1 VPLRGAIVAHNNV
14 DRIRQA
20 FHAQAEGD
28 LGPAQELIAGDAPI
42 HVPSALEQ
50 GDLRGIDGMAK
61 LILDLLGRSDGTFA
75 ASLIDAIGTGDI
87 VTTLNQVTATRNGQT
102 LSYDTVWTFRFH
114 GNKVVE
120 AWLHPSRAEKEIAQF
135 YGFGR

>member
-1 VPLRGAIVAHNNV
+1 MTNNNA
-14 DRIRQA
+14 DLIRQA
-20 FHAQAEGD
+20 FHAQSEGD

-42 HVPSALEQ
+42 HVPAALQQ

-75 ASLIDAIGTGDI
+75 TSLINAIGTGDI

-114 GNKVVE
+114 GTRVVE
-120 AWLHPSRAEKEIAQF
+120 AWLHPSRPEKEIAQF
-135 YGFGR
+135 YGFESAAN

>member
-1 VPLRGAIVAHNNV
+1 MPNSNV
-14 DRIRQA
+14 DLIRQA

-28 LGPAQELIAGDAPI
+28 LGPAQELVAGDAAI
-42 HVPSALEQ
+42 HVPGALEL
-50 GDLRGIDGMAK
+50 GDLRGVDGMAK
-61 LILDLLGRSDGTFA
+61 LILELLGRSDGTFA
-75 ASLIDAIGTGDI
+75 TSLVDAIGIGDI

-102 LSYDTVWTFRFH
+102 LSYNTVWTFRFH

-120 AWLHPSRAEKEIAQF
+120 AWLHPSKPEEEIARF

>member
-1 VPLRGAIVAHNNV
+1 MVANNNV
-14 DRIRQA
+14 DLIRQA

-28 LGPAQELIAGDAPI
+28 LGPAQELIDGDAVI
-42 HVPSALEQ
+42 HVPGALEQ

-75 ASLIDAIGTGDI
+75 TSLIDAIGIGDI
-87 VTTLNQVTATRNGQT
+87 VTTLNQVTATRDGQT
-102 LSYDTVWTFRFH
+102 LSYNTVWTFRFH

-120 AWLHPSRAEKEIAQF
+120 AWLHPSRPEKEIAQF